1 MSKPGTVAW
10 DFTFLMFFLQ
20 RWWSGKSRLCSATPQ
35 IVLRVYSEFVDAEMT
50 PKFSDVQRG
59 MQKNGDIS
67 KEEKCPVWHKLMGN
81 MLMVSRLVNQ

>member
-20 RWWSGKSRLCSATPQ
+20 CRWSGESSVCSATPQ
-35 IVLRVYSEFVDAEMT
+35 VVLKVYREFVDAEMT

-59 MQKNGDIS
+59 MQKNGDTSI
-67 KEEKCPVWHKLMGN
+67 EKKNVLFGTSLWETC
-81 MLMVSRLVNQ
+81 